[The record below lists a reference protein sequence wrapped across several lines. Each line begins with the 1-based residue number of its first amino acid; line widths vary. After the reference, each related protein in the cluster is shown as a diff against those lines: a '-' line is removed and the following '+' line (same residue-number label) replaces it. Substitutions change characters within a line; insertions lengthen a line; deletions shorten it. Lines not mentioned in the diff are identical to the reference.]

1 MRYEYLLK
9 QSHYI
14 SSLNKFLFQST
25 LARPLLSA
33 VLLFLGFDHYLR
45 KQLKFWIL
53 HFDKNKLSIEEIE
66 ILVNSEKKY
75 SIISLNFLQAVVVF
89 LAAVFLAAVVGVGVG
104 VAVVVAVFNWKIRQR
119 FICKF
124 SHCTRCGKS
133 DRHLVNFL

>member
-1 MRYEYLLK
+1 MDKQCRAHVLNSKLWCFSWSLRYEYLLK

-75 SIISLNFLQAVVVF
+75 SIISFL
-89 LAAVFLAAVVGVGVG
+89 
-104 VAVVVAVFNWKIRQR
+104 
-119 FICKF
+119 KF
-124 SHCTRCGKS
+124 SSSCCCFS
-133 DRHLVNFL
+133 CCCFSCCCCCCWCWCCCCCCCCSF